1 MNLVSNMTSLPN
13 LLMNKF
19 SSVFL
24 ASGDVMASFLESDNL
39 LTRLLRVVLQFF
51 YFAAKWLMYMIDVI
65 YFYVLQLV
73 GVSSDTTI
81 FDSSRTD
88 PTFRMLLDNKEEV
101 TTYIKNFVAIALILI
116 IITAIIAIIKLQSTA
131 MRDSKSKKTPTG
143 DVLKSMF
150 KSVLLIIITPMIAL
164 LGIIASSVILQGL
177 YRATNLSNSKSLS
190 GRIFNASA
198 SAANKYKS
206 YADKGVR
213 IPIKYNFS
221 GDDKA
226 DAIVYAAN
234 MVAKNSF
241 PSLDYF
247 NTNNNFS
254 GDFYDPVYTDTLVEK
269 GSYKNGAEAWLNGTY
284 YKYFDTSD
292 DYQKSDS
299 IGKYKIMETHANEY
313 YAMSDVIGYAL
324 DTMEPYYFVTIQ
336 ELIESISDVNIL
348 KSLVEGYKIRP
359 LSGGGTV
366 VSNDPTAAANAL
378 KNGNYEFIQYTSRYE
393 DGEHTY
399 VHVKNAI
406 DEMEGAKFTIAY
418 KKVNDSTT
426 YTDSIYGDYVHT
438 GGSYKKIEKFFYK
451 ENSSSRYKVVD
462 LYYKFNPDLDR
473 FEKANEYSASDD
485 LYYRIGED
493 YILIDNDNKGKFYYK
508 IVDGDYQNFTLGTK
522 FKSATK
528 EEYFLPLAVGV
539 AVENNVKFSSQ
550 YILPSNIIT
559 ARGVFDESTYPT
571 AIRRMNNGN
580 IMFYRDDLELV
591 TEGSVSGVGKLEEIE
606 AEEDTDETEEEGGV
620 LAKVG
625 GAIKSAW
632 NSVKKFVS
640 SIFNPLKMVPDLAID
655 ESRMSSTYTNK
666 TKSVAQLEDGK
677 MHISYFFGDSV
688 TSRLT
693 KNMYSFNL
701 NHLFEPMNINYIVLV
716 FGSVVLFKVI
726 LTAVFGVINRSLSLF
741 MMILIYPLACATLP
755 LDEASGSAKTG
766 SYYRWSEKYTKLVFS
781 TFGLLLSINFVFI
794 IIPVIDTL
802 VFFTPENLQNN
813 LALARIANALYNPLH
828 ILGLD
833 QLLTAIGFK
842 IKVVEPNYYLIS
854 AFVNKILRIVFQIAA
869 FTLMSST
876 NGKGGG
882 GETFYS
888 VIQNI
893 VKPGGEGVLEDSP
906 MDAVKKTLKT
916 MATTFNIIFFPHKAV
931 MNVLEKSAEEVKKVA
946 KDAIPGS
953 AILEDASK
961 KAEALGLKMNQD
973 EARKALLNVL
983 KSATNGATPSKDEV
997 MEKLNKYK
1005 STHNVKE

>member
-1 MNLVSNMTSLPN
+1 MNFVSKLTSLPN
-13 LLMNKF
+13 LLMNNF

-24 ASGDVMASFLESDNL
+24 ASGEVTASFLNSDNL

-51 YFAAKWLMYMIDVI
+51 YFATKWLMYMIDVI
-65 YFYVLQLV
+65 YFYILQLV
-73 GVSSDTTI
+73 GVGSDTTI
-81 FDSSRTD
+81 FDSARTD
-88 PTFRMLLDNKEEV
+88 PTFRMLIDNKEEV

-116 IITAIIAIIKLQSTA
+116 IVTAIIAIIKLQGQA
-131 MRDSKSKKTPTG
+131 MRDSKTKKTPTG

-150 KSVLLIIITPMIAL
+150 KSVLLIILTPMIAI
-164 LGIIASSVILQGL
+164 LGIIASSVMLQGL
-177 YRATNLSNSKSLS
+177 YRATNLSDSKSLS

-198 SAANKYKS
+198 TAANKYKA

-213 IPIKYNFS
+213 IPIKYCFT

-226 DAIVYAAN
+226 DAIVYASN
-234 MVAKNSF
+234 MVAKNNF

-247 NTNNNFS
+247 NDNNNFS
-254 GDFYDPVYTDTLVEK
+254 GDFYDPVFTDKLVDK

-284 YKYFDTSD
+284 YKYFDRSD
-292 DYQKSDS
+292 NYNKSGT
-299 IGKYKIMETHANEY
+299 IEKYMIMETHANEY

-336 ELIESISDVNIL
+336 ELVESISDIEIL
-348 KSLVEGYKIRP
+348 KKLVEGYKIRP
-359 LSGGGTV
+359 LNGSGNV
-366 VSNDPTAAANAL
+366 VSNDPSSAANAL
-378 KNGNYEFIQYTSRYE
+378 KNGNYEFIEYTSVYE

-418 KKVNDSTT
+418 KKTKDSTT
-426 YTDSIYGDYVHT
+426 YTDSIYGDYINS
-438 GGSYKKIEKFFYK
+438 GGGYKKIEKFFYK

-462 LYYKFNPDLDR
+462 LYYKYNPNLGR
-473 FEKANEYSASDD
+473 FEKSNTYNAGDE

-493 YILIDNDNKGKFYYK
+493 YILIDDNNKGKFYYK
-508 IVDGDYQNFTLGTK
+508 IVDGDYQNLTLGTN

-528 EEYFLPLAVGV
+528 EEYYQPLAVGV

-550 YILPSNIIT
+550 YISPSNIIT
-559 ARGVFDESTYPT
+559 ARGIFDESSYPT

-591 TEGSVSGVGKLEEIE
+591 TEGSVSDVGKLEEIE
-606 AEEDTDETEEEGGV
+606 AEEDSDEGEEDEGFF
-620 LAKVG
+620 AKVG

-632 NSVKKFVS
+632 NSVKTFVS

-655 ESRMSSTYTNK
+655 ESRMASTYTNR

-677 MHISYFFGDSV
+677 MHISYFFGDSI

-693 KNMYSFNL
+693 RNMYAFNL

-716 FGSVVLFKVI
+716 IGSVVLFKVI
-726 LTAVFGVINRSLSLF
+726 LTAVFGVINRALSLF
-741 MMILIYPLACATLP
+741 MMILIYPLACATIP
-755 LDEASGSAKTG
+755 LDEASGTSKTG
-766 SYYRWSEKYTKLVFS
+766 SYYRWSEKYTKLLFS

-813 LALARIANALYNPLH
+813 SALARIANALYNPLH

-833 QLLTAIGFK
+833 QLLSAIGFK
-842 IKVVEPNYYLIS
+842 IRVVEPNYHLIS
-854 AFVNKILRIVFQIAA
+854 AFINKILRIVFQIAA
-869 FTLMSST
+869 FSLMSST
-876 NGKGGG
+876 SGKGGG

-888 VIQNI
+888 VIQNL
-893 VKPGGEGVLEDSP
+893 VRPGGEGVLEDSP

-916 MATTFNIIFFPHKAV
+916 MATTFNVIFFPHKAV
-931 MNVLEKSAEEVKKVA
+931 LNALEKSKEELKKVA

-953 AILEDASK
+953 AILEDGVR
-961 KAEALGLKMNQD
+961 KAQALGLKIDQD
-973 EARKALLNVL
+973 EARKALISVL
-983 KSATNGATPSKDEV
+983 KSGGSQSEV
-997 MEKLNKYK
+997 EDKLGKFK
-1005 STHNVKE
+1005 STHDVK

>member
-1 MNLVSNMTSLPN
+1 MNFVSKLTSLPN
-13 LLMNKF
+13 LLMNNF

-24 ASGDVMASFLESDNL
+24 ASGEVTASFLESDNF

-51 YFAAKWLMYMIDVI
+51 YFATKWLMYMIDVI

-73 GVSSDTTI
+73 GVGSDTTI

-88 PTFRMLLDNKEEV
+88 PTFRMLIDNKDEV
-101 TTYIKNFVAIALILI
+101 TTYIKNFAAIAIILI
-116 IITAIIAIIKLQSTA
+116 IVTAIIAIIKLQAQA
-131 MRDSKSKKTPTG
+131 MRDSKTKKTPTS

-150 KSVLLIIITPMIAL
+150 KSVLLIILTPLIAI

-177 YRATNLSNSKSLS
+177 YRATNLSDSKSLG

-198 SAANKYKS
+198 SAANKYKA

-213 IPIKYNFS
+213 IPIRYCFT

-226 DAIVYAAN
+226 DAIVYASN

-247 NTNNNFS
+247 NDNNNFS
-254 GDFYDPVYTDTLVEK
+254 GDFYDPVFTDKLVDR
-269 GSYKNGAEAWLNGTY
+269 GSHKNGAEAWLNGTY
-284 YKYFDTSD
+284 YKYFDRSD
-292 DYQKSDS
+292 N
-299 IGKYKIMETHANEY
+299 YKASGDKEKHMIMKTHANEY

-336 ELIESISDVNIL
+336 ELVESISDVNIL
-348 KSLVEGYKIRP
+348 KTLVEGYKIRP
-359 LSGGGTV
+359 LNDSGSP
-366 VSNDPTAAANAL
+366 VSNDPTTAANAL
-378 KNGNYEFIQYTSRYE
+378 KNGGYTYIEYTSRYA

-399 VHVKNAI
+399 IHIKDAI

-418 KKVNDSTT
+418 KKENPATT
-426 YTDSIYGDYVHT
+426 FTDSIYGDYVLDGT
-438 GGSYKKIEKFFYK
+438 YKPIEKFFYK

-473 FEKANEYSASDD
+473 FEKVTTYNASDE

-493 YILIDNDNKGKFYYK
+493 YKLINDDNKGKFYYK
-508 IVDGDYQNFTLGTK
+508 IVDGDYKNFTLGAN

-528 EEYFLPLAVGV
+528 DEYFLPLVVGV
-539 AVENNVKFSSQ
+539 EVGNSAKFSSQ
-550 YILPSNIIT
+550 YISPSNIIT
-559 ARGVFDESTYPT
+559 ARGVFDESSYPT

-591 TEGSVSGVGKLEEIE
+591 TEGSVSSVGKLEEIE
-606 AEEDTDETEEEGGV
+606 AEEDTEENEEGGV
-620 LAKVG
+620 LSKIG

-632 NSVKKFVS
+632 NSVKTFVS
-640 SIFNPLKMVPDLAID
+640 SLFNPLKMVPDLAID
-655 ESRMSSTYTNK
+655 ESKMSSTYTNK
-666 TKSVAQLEDGK
+666 TKCVAQLEDGK
-677 MHISYFFGDSV
+677 MHISYFFGDSI
-688 TSRLT
+688 TSKLT
-693 KNMYSFNL
+693 RNMYSFNL

-716 FGSVVLFKVI
+716 VGSVVLFKVI

-741 MMILIYPLACATLP
+741 MMILIYPLACATIP
-755 LDEASGSAKTG
+755 LDEASGTAKTG
-766 SYYRWSEKYTKLVFS
+766 SYYRWSEKYTKLLFS

-802 VFFTPENLQNN
+802 VFFTPENLQSN
-813 LALARIANALYNPLH
+813 LALARIASALYNPLH

-833 QLLTAIGFK
+833 QLLSAIGFK
-842 IKVVEPNYYLIS
+842 IKIVEPNYHLIS
-854 AFVNKILRIVFQIAA
+854 AFINKILRMVFQIAA
-869 FTLMSST
+869 FSLMSST

-888 VIQNI
+888 VIQGI

-931 MNVLEKSAEEVKKVA
+931 LNVLEKSMEEMKKVA

-953 AILEDASK
+953 AILEDAGR
-961 KAEALGLKMNQD
+961 KAQALGLKIDQD
-973 EARKALLNVL
+973 EARKALISVL
-983 KSATNGATPSKDEV
+983 KSGGSQSDVED
-997 MEKLNKYK
+997 KLGKFK
-1005 STHNVKE
+1005 STHDVK

>member
-1 MNLVSNMTSLPN
+1 MNFVSKLTSLPN
-13 LLMNKF
+13 LLMNNF

-24 ASGDVMASFLESDNL
+24 ASGEVTASFLNSDNL
-39 LTRLLRVVLQFF
+39 FTRLLRVLLQFF
-51 YFAAKWLMYMIDVI
+51 YFATKWLMYMIDVI
-65 YFYVLQLV
+65 YFYILQLV
-73 GVSSDTTI
+73 GVSSDATI
-81 FDSSRTD
+81 FDSARTD
-88 PTFRMLLDNKEEV
+88 PTFRMLIDNKEEV

-116 IITAIIAIIKLQSTA
+116 IVTAIIAIIKLQAQA
-131 MRDSKSKKTPTG
+131 MRDSKTKKTPTS

-150 KSVLLIIITPMIAL
+150 KSVLLIILTPLIAI
-164 LGIIASSVILQGL
+164 LGIIASSVMLQGL
-177 YRATNLSNSKSLS
+177 YRATNLSDSKSLG
-190 GRIFNASA
+190 GRVFNASA
-198 SAANKYKS
+198 TAANKYKS

-213 IPIKYNFS
+213 IPIKYCFS

-226 DAIVYAAN
+226 DAIVYASN

-247 NTNNNFS
+247 NDNNNFS
-254 GDFYDPVYTDTLVEK
+254 GAFYDPVYTDKLVER

-284 YKYFDTSD
+284 YKYFDRSDNYNKSGTSE
-292 DYQKSDS
+292 
-299 IGKYKIMETHANEY
+299 KYMKMDTHVNEY
-313 YAMSDVIGYAL
+313 YVMSDVIGYAL

-336 ELIESISDVNIL
+336 ELVESISDIEVL
-348 KSLVEGYKIRP
+348 KKLVEGYKIRP
-359 LSGGGTV
+359 LDGSENV
-366 VSNDPTAAANAL
+366 VSNDPSAAANAL
-378 KNGNYEFIQYTSRYE
+378 KNGNYEFIQYTSMYK

-418 KKVNDSTT
+418 KKINDSTT
-426 YTDSIYGDYVHT
+426 YTDSIYGDYVSS
-438 GGSYKKIEKFFYK
+438 GSGYKKIEKFFYK

-462 LYYKFNPDLDR
+462 LYYKYNPNLER
-473 FEKANEYSASDD
+473 FEKTNAYSSDD
-485 LYYRIGED
+485 ELYYRIGED
-493 YILIDNDNKGKFYYK
+493 YILIDDNNKGKFYYK
-508 IVDGDYQNFTLGTK
+508 IVDGDYQNFTLGTN

-528 EEYFLPLAVGV
+528 EEYFQPLAVGV
-539 AVENNVKFSSQ
+539 AVENNSKFSSQ
-550 YILPSNIIT
+550 YISPSNIIT
-559 ARGVFDESTYPT
+559 ARGVFDESSYPT

-606 AEEDTDETEEEGGV
+606 AEEDAEEEEDEGFF
-620 LAKVG
+620 AKVG

-632 NSVKKFVS
+632 NSVKTFVA

-655 ESRMSSTYTNK
+655 ESRMSSTYTNR

-677 MHISYFFGDSV
+677 MHISYFFGDSI
-688 TSRLT
+688 TSKLT
-693 KNMYSFNL
+693 RNMYSLNL

-716 FGSVVLFKVI
+716 IGSVVLFKVI
-726 LTAVFGVINRSLSLF
+726 LTAVFGVINRALSLF
-741 MMILIYPLACATLP
+741 MMILIYPLACATIP
-755 LDEASGSAKTG
+755 LDEASGTAKTG
-766 SYYRWSEKYTKLVFS
+766 SYYRWSEKYTKLLFS

-813 LALARIANALYNPLH
+813 SALARIASALYNPLH

-842 IKVVEPNYYLIS
+842 IRFVEPNYHLIS
-854 AFVNKILRIVFQIAA
+854 AFINKILRIVFQIAA
-869 FTLMSST
+869 FSLMSST

-888 VIQNI
+888 VIQNL
-893 VKPGGEGVLEDSP
+893 VRPGGEGVLEDSP

-931 MNVLEKSAEEVKKVA
+931 MNVLEKSAEEMKKVA
-946 KDAIPGS
+946 KNAIPGS
-953 AILEDASK
+953 AILEDGVR
-961 KAEALGLKMNQD
+961 KAQALGLKIDQD
-973 EARKALLNVL
+973 EARKALISVL
-983 KSATNGATPSKDEV
+983 KSGGSQSEV
-997 MEKLNKYK
+997 EDKLGKFK
-1005 STHNVKE
+1005 STHDVK